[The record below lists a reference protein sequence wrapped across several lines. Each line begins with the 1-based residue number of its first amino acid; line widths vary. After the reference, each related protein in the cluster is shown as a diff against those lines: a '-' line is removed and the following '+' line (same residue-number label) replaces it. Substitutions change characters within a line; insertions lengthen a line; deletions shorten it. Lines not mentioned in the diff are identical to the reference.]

1 MKPKVY
7 LLILRLGVFL
17 SLLTVFLVFK
27 NLLFPYITSKQLVF
41 NILMEFL
48 LAILL
53 VFWWKFP
60 SYRPKKSLITWG
72 LVSYFIAIIASL
84 FVTVDFNLSF
94 WGDAERMLGLFH
106 LFHFLI
112 LYFIII
118 TAFREKKDWNLLFL
132 ASVLIATVESYFC
145 IKGQMAYGTIGNT
158 AYVSGY
164 IIFNLFFAAIL
175 FLKSKSKLWRW
186 LYLIPVVIMLFAFRR
201 ANTSGAIIGL
211 GTSVLLFLF
220 LFGIFQKS
228 KKLKYWT
235 LGIAS
240 ILVLGVIFVFSQSQS
255 DWFQSSTRLR
265 NLTSQKS
272 TFQTRLVSW
281 RGAAAD
287 FKNHPVLGVGYGN
300 YASVFDR
307 QFDPKFYNY
316 SRTETYF
323 DRAHN
328 NLIDIATTTGLLGLL
343 AYLSIF
349 VALFYYLFLYFKPIL
364 RDYRGGDREA
374 GRKLVEIF
382 LITSLIAAYF
392 IQNLAVFDS
401 LVTYVGLM
409 IILAYV
415 YYLTKVKPEE
425 ESEEIRDVIRAKT
438 EYIAL
443 GLFILIA
450 LVFIYTFNVRPWRMF
465 VNMINS
471 YAQTLSG
478 DVVNGINSYQEA
490 LDSNTGLERDARF
503 SFIGLVSTN
512 PAVLSYL
519 TPAEAQNLLAYVVGL
534 AQKNL
539 SYNEMDSLGQL
550 QLAQIADLG
559 ARFNYKDQVLFER
572 YSTISLN
579 AIDMAIKASPRRP
592 TLYFAKAQLLL
603 ARGDKEG
610 TIESMKYGIAMNPE
624 YPDGHCQLALIYVL
638 LDDNEASYPYVSSCL
653 DNNGQFAFPEDALD
667 IWAKYYASV
676 KDDKHLEQI
685 NLQLD
690 ALKVNSFAPGQAE

>member
-17 SLLTVFLVFK
+17 SLLTVFLVFR
-27 NLLFPYITSKQLVF
+27 NLLFPYITSKQLVL

-48 LAILL
+48 LAITL

-60 SYRPKKSLITWG
+60 SYRPKKSWITWG
-72 LVSYFIAIIASL
+72 LISYFIAIIASL
-84 FVTVDFNLSF
+84 FVTIDFNLSF

-118 TAFREKKDWNLLFL
+118 TAFREKKDWKLLFL
-132 ASVLIATVESYFC
+132 ASILVAVVESYFC
-145 IKGQMAYGTIGNT
+145 LKGQLAYGTIGNT

-164 IIFNLFFAAIL
+164 LIFNLFFAAIL

-211 GTSVLLFLF
+211 GISVLLFLF
-220 LFGIFQKS
+220 LFGFFQRN

-240 ILVLGVIFVFSQSQS
+240 VLVLGVIFVFSQSQS

-287 FKNHPVLGVGYGN
+287 FKFHPILGVGYGN

-328 NLIDIATTTGLLGLL
+328 NLIDIVTTTGLLGLL

-364 RDYRGGDREA
+364 RDYRGGEEGSSRQLAE
-374 GRKLVEIF
+374 VF
-382 LITSLIAAYF
+382 LIVSLVVAYF

-401 LVTYVGLM
+401 LVTYMGLM

-415 YYLTKVKPEE
+415 YYLVQIKPEDGE
-425 ESEEIRDVIRAKT
+425 EEARPAIKSKT

-443 GLFILIA
+443 GSVIIVA

-465 VNMINS
+465 VNTINS
-471 YAQTLSG
+471 YSQTLSG
-478 DVVNGINSYQEA
+478 DVVNGLNSYREA

-503 SFIGLVSTN
+503 SFIGLISTN

-519 TPAEAQNLLAYVVGL
+519 TPAEAQDTLAYTVSL

-539 SYNEMDSLGQL
+539 SYNEEDSLGQL

-559 ARFNYKDQVLFER
+559 ARVNYQDQVLFER
-572 YSTISLN
+572 YSTLSLN
-579 AIDMAIKASPRRP
+579 AIDAAIKASPRRP

-610 TIESMKYGIAMNPE
+610 TIESMKYGISLNPE
-624 YPDGHCQLALIYVL
+624 YPDGHCQLALIYIL
-638 LDDNEASYPYVSSCL
+638 LDDDEASYPYVTSCL
-653 DNNGQFAFPEDALD
+653 DNKGQFAFPEKALT
-667 IWAKYYASV
+667 IWAKHYTAL
-676 KDDKHLEQI
+676 KDTAHLEQI
-685 NLQLD
+685 NAQLEAYKAD
-690 ALKVNSFAPGQAE
+690 SLAPIQP